1 MASPQ
6 RSRKNTDMERKKEMM
21 IRRPFDELFDNFRQD
36 IEDTVFGP
44 LFQPLQDFRIPRMT
58 ESVET
63 RIPLCDILDK
73 GDKYLIS
80 LEVPGIQKD
89 KIEIKATNEY
99 ITISGVEEA
108 KTEKQEER
116 YLLNE
121 RGYRSFFRRIHL
133 EEDIIPTKVDAT
145 VEDGILKIEL
155 PKQKP
160 ISTEETQIK
169 IR

>member
-1 MASPQ
+1 MASSQ
-6 RSRKNTDMERKKEMM
+6 RTRKNTDIERKKEMM
-21 IRRPFDELFDNFRQD
+21 VRRPFDELFDNFRQD
-36 IEDTVFGP
+36 MEDTFFGP
-44 LFQPLQDFRIPRMT
+44 LIRPLRDFRIPSMM

-73 GDKYLIS
+73 GDKYFIS

-99 ITISGVEEA
+99 ITISGAEEQ
-108 KTEKQEER
+108 KMQKEEGT
-116 YLLNE
+116 YVLNE

-133 EEDIIPTKVDAT
+133 EEDIIATKVDAT

-160 ISTEETQIK
+160 TSTEETQIK

>member
-36 IEDTVFGP
+36 IEDTFFGP
-44 LFQPLQDFRIPRMT
+44 LFPPLQDFRIPRMT

-121 RGYRSFFRRIHL
+121 RGYRSFFRRIQL
-133 EEDIIPTKVDAT
+133 EEDIIATKVDAT

-160 ISTEETQIK
+160 TSTEETQIK